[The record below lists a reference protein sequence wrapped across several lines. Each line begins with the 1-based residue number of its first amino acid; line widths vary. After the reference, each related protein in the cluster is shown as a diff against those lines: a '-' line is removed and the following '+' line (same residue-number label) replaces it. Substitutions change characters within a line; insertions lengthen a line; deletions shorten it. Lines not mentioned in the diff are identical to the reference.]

1 MTAGSRPSTAKETV
15 QPGPLR
21 WCGPVRNTHKHS
33 VYQDKFSAMFPQFF
47 LICSL
52 FNTSADHLFPPITST
67 FSLVFTRSLK
77 QVHVSLDILSLLP
90 CCSKPLGDLN
100 ASAELMNILFQK
112 RIVVIY
118 FSVSRPLKDLVD
130 DPPDYLDEICERL
143 DASVTGVGSYK
154 RVAKYYKFDM
164 DTIFDFEKSPGGPSK
179 ALISAIIAKHPKV
192 TVEMFASV
200 VAMQPSLKDVA
211 ELLWAFDCK

>member
-1 MTAGSRPSTAKETV
+1 M
-15 QPGPLR
+15 
-21 WCGPVRNTHKHS
+21 
-33 VYQDKFSAMFPQFF
+33 
-47 LICSL
+47 
-52 FNTSADHLFPPITST
+52 
-67 FSLVFTRSLK
+67 
-77 QVHVSLDILSLLP
+77 
-90 CCSKPLGDLN
+90 
-100 ASAELMNILFQK
+100 
-112 RIVVIY
+112 
-118 FSVSRPLKDLVD
+118 KDLVD

-143 DASVTGVGSYK
+143 DASITGVGSYK

-192 TVEMFASV
+192 TVKMFASV